1 MVQNINLN
9 VIVVINDMTEKQEY
23 IILKLNE
30 IATIASDLM
39 NVAVTGEDG
48 NLYEMSYHIRCYINK
63 IIKHLQKEWKNN
75 IKFLARQDIRKK
87 IKVEQQKQENEE
99 VRQLNEQIFKKFLK

>member
-1 MVQNINLN
+1 
-9 VIVVINDMTEKQEY
+9 MTEKQEQ

-30 IATIASDLM
+30 IANITAELMDL
-39 NVAVTGEDG
+39 AVTGEDG

-75 IKFLARQDIRKK
+75 IKFVERRNLRKK
-87 IKVEQQKQENEE
+87 AKEQEKKRQEEE
-99 VRQLNEQIFKKFLK
+99 IRQINKQIFERFRK

>member
-1 MVQNINLN
+1 
-9 VIVVINDMTEKQEY
+9 MTEKQEQ

-30 IATIASDLM
+30 IANITAELMDL
-39 NVAVTGEDG
+39 AVTGEDG

-75 IKFLARQDIRKK
+75 IKFVERRNLRKKAKEQEKKQQEEGIRKINK
-87 IKVEQQKQENEE
+87 
-99 VRQLNEQIFKKFLK
+99 RIFERFRK

>member
-1 MVQNINLN
+1 
-9 VIVVINDMTEKQEY
+9 MTEKQDY

-30 IATIASDLM
+30 IATIASELM

-75 IKFLARQDIRKK
+75 IKFAARQEEKRKNEIIRKK
-87 IKVEQQKQENEE
+87 KKDEE
-99 VRQLNEQIFKKFLK
+99 VRQLNKKIFERFMK

>member
-1 MVQNINLN
+1 
-9 VIVVINDMTEKQEY
+9 MTEKQDH

-30 IATIASDLM
+30 IATIASELM

-75 IKFLARQDIRKK
+75 IKFVTRQEEKRKNEIIRKK
-87 IKVEQQKQENEE
+87 REDEE
-99 VRQLNEQIFKKFLK
+99 VRQLNKKIFEKFIK

>member
-1 MVQNINLN
+1 
-9 VIVVINDMTEKQEY
+9 MTEKQDY

-30 IATIASDLM
+30 ITTIASELM

-75 IKFLARQDIRKK
+75 IKFATRQEEKRKNEIIRKK
-87 IKVEQQKQENEE
+87 QEDEE
-99 VRQLNEQIFKKFLK
+99 VQQLNKKIFERFMK